1 MDFPGNH
8 VGLSEGI
15 QLLVVFDASNVEPC
29 CQLDNA
35 PLRALMQQSVGDV
48 MTPKDWISGTRGKL
62 ASSSLGNPDTTVLV
76 LGNQDLHGR
85 YSDDSLVFQLF
96 GGRAW
101 LIIII
106 PII

>member
-8 VGLSEGI
+8 VRLSEGI

-48 MTPKDWISGTRGKL
+48 MTPED
-62 ASSSLGNPDTTVLV
+62 
-76 LGNQDLHGR
+76 
-85 YSDDSLVFQLF
+85 
-96 GGRAW
+96 
-101 LIIII
+101 
-106 PII
+106 